1 MRKALQAVNE
11 LDVLF
16 GESINLKNMFDSI
29 CVSGEDMPITAKLRP
44 LPDALD
50 SENEGR
56 QHGDGPVPGPG
67 GAAGD
72 E

>member
-1 MRKALQAVNE
+1 
-11 LDVLF
+11 
-16 GESINLKNMFDSI
+16 
-29 CVSGEDMPITAKLRP
+29 MPITAKLRP

-56 QHGDGPVPGPG
+56 SHGDGPVPGPG